1 GLAGIQSGLLRLRT
15 AAVGPPGKLVW
26 GRRGVERPPTAMT
39 SRRTT
44 RCKRS
49 RAFVAF
55 RGLPADRRSHV
66 DPPDDVIRGSG
77 DARIGDA
84 GPILIS
90 AGQVNVARSG
100 ERKLVLWGQ
109 LAQRPCRRSLL

>member
-1 GLAGIQSGLLRLRT
+1 HAAADGGGRSAGEAGVGEPWCG
-15 AAVGPPGKLVW
+15 AAAYGDDESQDYTLQTVACI
-26 GRRGVERPPTAMT
+26 RGF
-39 SRRTT
+39 
-44 RCKRS
+44 C
-49 RAFVAF
+49 
-55 RGLPADRRSHV
+55 GLPADRRSPV
-66 DPPDDVIRGSG
+66 DPPDDVIRVSG

-109 LAQRPCRRSLL
+109 LVQRPCRRSLL